1 MKRKNSDATN
11 VVINAGTVTAIG
23 GSGAAVTG
31 RGAVTHEEAGD
42 KEPAR
47 TGDET
52 QTVFWIW
59 LMAGAFAA
67 VLLLAVQKRKN
78 KKGNFLK

>member
-1 MKRKNSDATN
+1 M
-11 VVINAGTVTAIG
+11 
-23 GSGAAVTG
+23 
-31 RGAVTHEEAGD
+31 THEEAGD

-67 VLLLAVQKRKN
+67 VLLLVVQKRKN
-78 KKGNFLK
+78 KKETF